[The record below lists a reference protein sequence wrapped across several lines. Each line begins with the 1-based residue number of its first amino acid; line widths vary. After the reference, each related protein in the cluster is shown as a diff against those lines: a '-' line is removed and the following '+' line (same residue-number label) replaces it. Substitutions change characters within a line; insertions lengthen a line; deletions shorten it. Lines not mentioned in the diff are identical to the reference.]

1 MDTMGSTLEF
11 LPSQRP
17 SQGPSLLRYGVN
29 FHLSILL
36 RVLLAKPRLV
46 LMDESTSALDT
57 DNEAHLFR
65 CLQESGIQYVS
76 IGHRPTLSE
85 FHSKVLRLTLSQ
97 HASDGGAASAD
108 EPKCRWEIHQ
118 VGRETE
124 VKQA

>member
-1 MDTMGSTLEF
+1 MH
-11 LPSQRP
+11 P
-17 SQGPSLLRYGVN
+17 
-29 FHLSILL
+29 SILL

-65 CLQESGIQYVS
+65 CLQEFGIQYVS

-97 HASDGGAASAD
+97 HAADGGAASAD
-108 EPKCRWEIHQ
+108 EPKCRWEIYP
-118 VGRETE
+118 VGQEAG
-124 VKQA
+124 VQKQA